1 MATVAALSSF
11 VARGAVGLRAIV
23 PALERMGHEAV
34 AVPAVVLSSHPRHR
48 QWAGR
53 AADPATLAD
62 MVAAL
67 DANGW
72 LAQINAVLTGYLPS
86 AAHVGIAEDL
96 IARVRAHRADA
107 IVVCDP
113 VLGDDPDGLFMAES
127 VAEAVRDQLL
137 PLADVVKANR
147 LELAWLTGRAVASPE
162 SAVAAA
168 RSLGR
173 PVVVASS
180 VPYGG
185 ERAIANVVVTPDRA
199 AFCAVEREDGVPRG
213 TGDLLGALLTGHIAS
228 GRDAFESLAHAAF
241 RVARMIDASRSHPEL
256 QLADAG
262 AWQASGSVLLTEIA
276 G

>member
-1 MATVAALSSF
+1 MATVAAMSSF

-34 AVPAVVLSSHPRHR
+34 AVPTVVLSSHPRNR
-48 QWAGR
+48 QWAGQ

-62 MVAAL
+62 IVAAL

-72 LAQINAVLTGYLPS
+72 LAEVDAVLTGYLPS
-86 AAHVGIAEDL
+86 AAHVAIAEDL
-96 IARVRAHRADA
+96 IARVRAHRAKA
-107 IVVCDP
+107 LVVCDP

-127 VAEAVRDQLL
+127 VAEAVRDKLL

-147 LELAWLTGRAVASPE
+147 FELAWLTGRAVTSPE
-162 SAVAAA
+162 SALGAA

-173 PVVVASS
+173 PAVVASS
-180 VPYGG
+180 VPYG
-185 ERAIANVVVTPDRA
+185 ERAIANVVVTAERA
-199 AFCAVEREDGVPRG
+199 AFCAVDREDGVPRG
-213 TGDLLGALLTGHIAS
+213 TGDLLGALLTGHLAA
-228 GRDAFESLAHAAF
+228 GRDAFEGVAHAAF
-241 RVARMIDASRSHPEL
+241 RVAQMIDASRGHPEL

-276 G
+276 S

>member
-34 AVPAVVLSSHPRHR
+34 AVPTVVLSSHPRHR

-147 LELAWLTGRAVASPE
+147 FELAWLTGRAVTSPE

-180 VPYGG
+180 VPNG

-241 RVARMIDASRSHPEL
+241 RVARMIDASRGHPEL
-256 QLADAG
+256 QLADAA

>member
-34 AVPAVVLSSHPRHR
+34 AVPTVVFSSHPRHR
-48 QWAGR
+48 QWAGH

-72 LAQINAVLTGYLPS
+72 LVQIDAVLTGYLPS
-86 AAHVGIAEDL
+86 AAHVGLAEDL
-96 IARVRAHRADA
+96 IARVRGHRAKA
-107 IVVCDP
+107 LVVCDP

-147 LELAWLTGRAVASPE
+147 FELAWLSGRAVTSPE

-180 VPYGG
+180 VPNG
-185 ERAIANVVVTPDRA
+185 ERAIANVVVTADRA

-213 TGDLLGALLTGHIAS
+213 TGDLLGALLTGHLAA

-256 QLADAG
+256 QLADTG

>member
-34 AVPAVVLSSHPRHR
+34 AVPTVVLSSHPRHR

-96 IARVRAHRADA
+96 IARVRAHRADV

-127 VAEAVRDQLL
+127 VAEAVRDKLL

-147 LELAWLTGRAVASPE
+147 FELAWLSGRAVTSPE

-180 VPYGG
+180 VPYG

-199 AFCAVEREDGVPRG
+199 AFCAVDREDGVPRG

-241 RVARMIDASRSHPEL
+241 RVARMIDASRGHPEL
-256 QLADAG
+256 QLADAA

>member
-11 VARGAVGLRAIV
+11 VARGAVRLRAIV

-34 AVPAVVLSSHPRHR
+34 AVPTVVLSSHPRHR
-48 QWAGR
+48 QWAGH

-72 LAQINAVLTGYLPS
+72 LAQIDAVLTGYLPS

-96 IARVRAHRADA
+96 IARVRANRADA
-107 IVVCDP
+107 LVVCDP

-127 VAEAVRDQLL
+127 VAEAVRDKLL

-147 LELAWLTGRAVASPE
+147 FELAWLSGRAVTSPE

-180 VPYGG
+180 VPYG

-199 AFCAVEREDGVPRG
+199 AFCAVDREDGVPRG

>member
-34 AVPAVVLSSHPRHR
+34 AVPTVVLSSHPRHR
-48 QWAGR
+48 QWAGH

-72 LAQINAVLTGYLPS
+72 LAQIDAVLTGYLPS

-96 IARVRAHRADA
+96 IARVRGRRAKA

-113 VLGDDPDGLFMAES
+113 VLGDDPDGLFMAER
-127 VAEAVRDQLL
+127 VAEAVRDKLL

-147 LELAWLTGRAVASPE
+147 FELAWLTGRAVTSPE

-180 VPYGG
+180 VPNG
-185 ERAIANVVVTPDRA
+185 ERAIANVVVTADRA

-213 TGDLLGALLTGHIAS
+213 TGDLLGALLTGHLAT

-241 RVARMIDASRSHPEL
+241 RVARMIDASRGHPEL

-276 G
+276 S

>member
-11 VARGAVGLRAIV
+11 VARGAVRLRAIV

-34 AVPAVVLSSHPRHR
+34 AVPTVVLSSHPRHR
-48 QWAGR
+48 QWAGH

-72 LAQINAVLTGYLPS
+72 LAQVDAVLTGYLPS

-96 IARVRAHRADA
+96 IARVRANRADA
-107 IVVCDP
+107 LVVCDP

-127 VAEAVRDQLL
+127 VAEAVRDKLL

-147 LELAWLTGRAVASPE
+147 FELAWLSGRAVTSPE

-180 VPYGG
+180 VPNG
-185 ERAIANVVVTPDRA
+185 ERAIANVVITTDRA

-213 TGDLLGALLTGHIAS
+213 TGDLLGALLTGGLAS

>member
-1 MATVAALSSF
+1 M
-11 VARGAVGLRAIV
+11 
-23 PALERMGHEAV
+23 
-34 AVPAVVLSSHPRHR
+34 
-48 QWAGR
+48 
-53 AADPATLAD
+53 
-62 MVAAL
+62 
-67 DANGW
+67 
-72 LAQINAVLTGYLPS
+72 LTGYLPS

-96 IARVRAHRADA
+96 IARVRANRADA
-107 IVVCDP
+107 LVVCDP

-127 VAEAVRDQLL
+127 VAEAVRDKLL

-147 LELAWLTGRAVASPE
+147 FELAWLTGRAVASPE